1 MKILNV
7 SCRGTL
13 DNTLTLH
20 VNGSGFHS
28 HPWKLSFLFGPFVL
42 FCFVFG
48 KTYFHFL
55 TILKYTGRL
64 ILQVHYQLLFLKYS
78 NVIIHK
84 LALGTL

>member
-1 MKILNV
+1 MIILMKILNV

-13 DNTLTLH
+13 DNTFTLH

-64 ILQVHYQLLFLKYS
+64 IAGSLSAFISKIQ
-78 NVIIHK
+78 
-84 LALGTL
+84 